1 MKAGKDQRRLCF
13 LIWHESPRIENRGR
27 IQLPGIVAAM
37 LDPIARIF
45 VGFDSKE
52 VVAYHVLAQS
62 LIENSSIPIVLSP
75 IVLGHLGGLFTR
87 ERNPLQS
94 TEFSFSRFLVP
105 HLNGYEG
112 WSLFMD
118 CDMLARADIAELWA
132 LRDDRYAVMCVKH
145 DYVPK
150 VEQKFLGHT
159 QTKYEKKNW
168 SSVMLFNNARCR
180 ALTPD
185 YVNSATG
192 LQLHQFKWLNG
203 DQHIGELPVVW
214 NYLVNEYEYR
224 PDAKIVHFTDGGPY
238 FSEYRNDDYADE
250 WFTMR
255 DRMLY
260 AAQREP

>member
-1 MKAGKDQRRLCF
+1 MSD
-13 LIWHESPRIENRGR
+13 S
-27 IQLPGIVAAM
+27 
-37 LDPIARIF
+37 IARIF

-62 LIENSSIPIVLSP
+62 IIENSSIPIMLSP

-94 TEFSFSRFLVP
+94 TEFSFSRFMVP

-132 LRDDRYAVMCVKH
+132 LRDDRHAVMCVKH

-150 VEQKFLGHT
+150 TEQKFLGQT

-168 SSVMLFNNARCR
+168 SSVMLFNNGKCR
-180 ALTPD
+180 TLTPD

-192 LQLHQFKWLNG
+192 LQLHQFKWLDG

-214 NYLVNEYEYR
+214 NHLVNEYEYR

-238 FSEYRNDDYADE
+238 FSEYRDDDYADE
-250 WFTMR
+250 WFAMR
-255 DRMLY
+255 DRMLH
-260 AAQREP
+260 AAQREPQG